1 MTTFIVDYI
10 TALLAT
16 TGYSGLVLA
25 MSLESMVFPL
35 PSEAVMPFAGFL
47 WSTGQ
52 MSVWLIVL
60 WSTVGSLIGS
70 MISYWIGLY
79 GGRPF
84 IARYGRYVLL
94 NENHLK
100 MTEDFFNKHGAKAIF
115 IGRLI
120 PVIRHLISIPAGLGK
135 MNVWKFI
142 CYTVVGATL
151 WNTFLTVVGYY
162 LGANWTLIKQ
172 YGEYLDLAVI
182 FVIIVTG
189 LWFWQRYRKQKSGLT
204 QDKN

>member
-16 TGYSGLVLA
+16 TGYPGLVFA
-25 MSLESMVFPL
+25 MALESMVFPL

-52 MSVWLIVL
+52 MSVWLIIL

-84 IARYGRYVLL
+84 IAKFGRYVLL
-94 NENHLK
+94 NEKHLRQ
-100 MTEDFFNKHGAKAIF
+100 TENFFHKHGAKAIF

-172 YGEYLDLAVI
+172 YGEYLDLTVI

-189 LWFWQRYRKQKSGLT
+189 LWFWQKYKKEGTRK
-204 QDKN
+204 